1 MLKHVIL
8 VILISIV
15 MMFFQ
20 SELAQVLH
28 FLLIIHDKIADG
40 LAAIFSNAPA
50 GRVIQETTAL
60 VIVPVFVASIAG
72 VLYWLVKRQEMPHLV
87 IVVWFF
93 WTVLS
98 VAILSQPVLHHAMN
112 RSIISPTAAK
122 TYY

>member
-1 MLKHVIL
+1 MLKHILLVVVIS
-8 VILISIV
+8 VI

-28 FLLIIHDKIADG
+28 YLLTVHDKIADG
-40 LAAIFSNAPA
+40 LAVIFSNALT

-60 VIVPVFVASIAG
+60 VIIPVFVASIAG
-72 VLYWLVKRQEMPHLV
+72 VLYWLVKRQEMPQLV

-98 VAILSQPVLHHAMN
+98 VAILSQPVIHHAMN
-112 RSIISPTAAK
+112 RSILSPKIAK